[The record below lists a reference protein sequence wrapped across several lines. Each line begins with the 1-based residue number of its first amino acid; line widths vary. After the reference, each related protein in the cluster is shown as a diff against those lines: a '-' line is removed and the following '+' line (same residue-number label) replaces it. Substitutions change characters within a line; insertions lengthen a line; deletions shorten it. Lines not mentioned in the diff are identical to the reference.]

1 MGKLK
6 NMKNTWAF
14 TRNWSM
20 SIKILESLVYIVISN
35 TENLIYICM
44 MLSMF
49 TNAGLISIMYP
60 IAIFGFALI
69 EETRPRKQFWKMIQA
84 YTTAILLLKFIFN
97 LSII

>member
-1 MGKLK
+1 
-6 NMKNTWAF
+6 
-14 TRNWSM
+14 M
-20 SIKILESLVYIVISN
+20 SLKILESLVYIVISN

-69 EETRPRKQFWKMIQA
+69 EETRPRKQFWKLIQV
-84 YTTAILLLKFIFN
+84 YTTVILLLKFIFN
-97 LSII
+97 LSIID